1 MHYKSL
7 KRPGGKLKTKIKENN
22 VQLFHPGMDKESLK
36 RAIVNCLRYEES
48 KDEETAVEEDYLL
61 SLAWSIK
68 HRLVDRWI
76 ETQKHYHHSDSKQV
90 YYLSLEYLTGQ
101 AIKKNMINLKIYE
114 ECQKAMEDLGL
125 NLDEVCELERDAA
138 LGNGGLGRLAA
149 CYLDSMATVGLPA
162 HGYGLRYEYGIF
174 KQVIDQGCQVEQ
186 PDNWLK
192 EGSIWEIKRPEH
204 VYEVHFRGHVKEK
217 TRKDGTKYYDWKDTE
232 VVLAEAYDTP
242 YIGYDTNNV
251 NTLRLWSAEPTQ
263 EFNLESFSHGDYL
276 KAVEEKAFS
285 KSITRVLY
293 PNDSIEKGLELRL
306 YQEYFLV
313 SATIQDIF
321 NHFKFR
327 ETPLEDFPKKV
338 AMQLNDTHP
347 ALAIPELM
355 RILIDIENVSW
366 EKAWAI
372 TKETFCY
379 TNHTLL
385 PEALERWPVKMLE
398 TILPRHMQ
406 IIYEINSQFLRD
418 AANTHQHDKDLLR
431 RLSIIEGTDDE
442 KKVNMAH
449 LSIVGCKKVNGVSQL
464 HTELLKNH
472 LFKDF
477 NEIYPEKIINKTN
490 GITPRRWLRQCN
502 YRLSLLMSKHLG
514 SDDYLTDLYKLR
526 GLESKLNDD
535 AFIEEWREV
544 KHANKERLAKRIK
557 QKMGL
562 EIDPNMMFDI
572 QVKRIH
578 QYKRQLMNILHVVAL
593 YIEMKKNL
601 KGDHVPRCVIFGGKA
616 APSYTIAKSIIHL
629 INMVANVINS
639 DPELNHLLKV
649 VFIPD
654 YKVSSAEIIIPAAD
668 LSEQISTAGYEA
680 SGTGNMKFAL
690 NGALTIGTLDGA
702 NVEMLEEMGEGNM
715 FIFGKRA
722 DEIHKIKQEGYDPRQ
737 NIDQDPLLK
746 EVIDLIRSGHFN
758 LEEPTLFEPLM
769 DLLIN
774 KDPFCISVDF
784 QDYVRCQKEVSELF
798 KNKKEW
804 TKKTI
809 INSISMGK
817 FSSDRA
823 IREYADEIWDVKP
836 YRVPDVEYD
845 TPSTNKNPHAAHPE
859 DGNNSPAE

>member
-22 VQLFHPGMDKESLK
+22 VELFHPGMDKESLK

-125 NLDEVCELERDAA
+125 NLDEICELERDAA

-174 KQVIDQGCQVEQ
+174 RQVIDHGCQVEQ

-204 VYEVHFRGHVKEK
+204 VYEIHFRGHVKEK
-217 TRKDGTKYYDWKDTE
+217 TRADGSTYYTWKDTE

-242 YIGYDTNNV
+242 YIGYGTNNV

-263 EFNLESFSHGDYL
+263 EFNFESFSHGDYL

-321 NHFKFR
+321 NHFKFSGA
-327 ETPLEDFPKKV
+327 PLEDFPKKV
-338 AMQLNDTHP
+338 TMQLNDTHP

-366 EKAWAI
+366 EKAWNI
-372 TKETFCY
+372 TKETFNY

-385 PEALERWPVKMLE
+385 PEALERWSVKMFE

-431 RLSIIEGTDDE
+431 RLSIIEENGEE
-442 KKVNMAH
+442 KRVNMAH
-449 LSIVGCKKVNGVSQL
+449 LSIVGSKKVNGVSQL
-464 HTELLKNH
+464 HTELLKAH

-477 NEIYPEKIINKTN
+477 HEIFPDKIINMTN
-490 GITPRRWLRQCN
+490 GVTPRRWLRQCN
-502 YRLSLLMSKHLG
+502 YKLSLLMSKHLG
-514 SDDYLTDLYKLR
+514 NEDYLTDLYKLK
-526 GLESKLNDD
+526 GLESKINDD
-535 AFIEEWREV
+535 AFIEEWYQV
-544 KHANKERLAKRIK
+544 KLFNKKRLAKRIK
-557 QKMGL
+557 EKLGL
-562 EIDPNMMFDI
+562 EIDPNMLFDI

-601 KGDHVPRCVIFGGKA
+601 NGNHVPRCVIFGGKA

-639 DPELNHLLKV
+639 DPDLNKLLKV

-654 YKVSSAEIIIPAAD
+654 YKVSSAEEIIPAAD

-715 FIFGKRA
+715 FIFGKHA
-722 DEIHKIKQEGYDPRQ
+722 DEIHKLKQEGYDPRQ
-737 NIDQDPLLK
+737 NIEQNPLLK
-746 EVIDLIRSGHFN
+746 EVVDLVRTGHFN

-769 DLLIN
+769 DLLAN
-774 KDPFCISVDF
+774 KDPFCITVDF
-784 QDYVRCQKEVSELF
+784 PDYLRAHREASELF

-804 TKKTI
+804 TKKAI

-823 IREYADEIWDVKP
+823 IREYAEQIWDVKP
-836 YRVPDVEYD
+836 FRVPDVKYD
-845 TPSTNKNPHAAHPE
+845 TPSPDKNPHAAHPE
-859 DGNNSPAE
+859 DGNHLSK